1 MHRFTLEEIE
11 RDTKNLDQLSTSFH
25 SHWRRMT
32 LAENQNLSSQA
43 MSDLSKCLVDLRR
56 HSRVAA
62 NLAVY
67 NLHDDNTTEVR
78 AREIFNTREDGVGDM
93 LKKLSR
99 NMLERVRRA
108 LLLASVQLHTLKA
121 APKQCALPVRRAVV
135 LDMNHDIV
143 DEVLAPT
150 AKAPPPPP
158 TPAAKEPPPPPTPS
172 AKEPPPPPTPAAK
185 APPPPTTPTAK
196 ALRPRSTS
204 ATAPAIGLS
213 QGATS
218 FLAAKKEAE
227 ETAAAAAAA
236 AKAKPVVSDEQSLT
250 GDAQPKPAVVQPET
264 LPVVVKSPVTQP
276 LYIVHQLEVR
286 TVTAEDDVGVGTL
299 EPLPG
304 GPSRGGKWETYGTML
319 CRDVF
324 AGKRCRYEEK
334 CHYAHS
340 IEARDAKRRAFNE
353 LKK

>member
-1 MHRFTLEEIE
+1 M
-11 RDTKNLDQLSTSFH
+11 
-25 SHWRRMT
+25 
-32 LAENQNLSSQA
+32 A
-43 MSDLSKCLVDLRR
+43 
-56 HSRVAA
+56 
-62 NLAVY
+62 
-67 NLHDDNTTEVR
+67 
-78 AREIFNTREDGVGDM
+78 
-93 LKKLSR
+93 
-99 NMLERVRRA
+99 
-108 LLLASVQLHTLKA
+108 
-121 APKQCALPVRRAVV
+121 
-135 LDMNHDIV
+135 
-143 DEVLAPT
+143 
-150 AKAPPPPP
+150 
-158 TPAAKEPPPPPTPS
+158 
-172 AKEPPPPPTPAAK
+172 
-185 APPPPTTPTAK
+185 
-196 ALRPRSTS
+196 
-204 ATAPAIGLS
+204 
-213 QGATS
+213 

-236 AKAKPVVSDEQSLT
+236 TKA
-250 GDAQPKPAVVQPET
+250 AQPKPAVVQPET
-264 LPVVVKSPVTQP
+264 LPVVAKSPVTQP